1 MSNIVQDAKHK
12 IYNSKIMLYVSPE
25 KIEEAFT
32 KIYVYDN
39 KDEFLREFGRS
50 GWSGERLEGFNRNN
64 GSYLGPDAT
73 VHTVIHEVLHG
84 ISSEFDEQGHR
95 IKNGIM
101 GDGSLQF
108 ANQINEGITD
118 YLATKLSGEAPRH
131 YIQGHKLFSKLGPM
145 LEKYTKDPNILM
157 QIYLTNDVKFL
168 HDFLNYYGKDNTF
181 ENLYENFLFMKDE
194 ELYNVLGKVEKNL
207 NKDLKKRE
215 RKEKRNNFFNK
226 LKNIFT
232 NNSEKQK
239 LLTDGSE
246 HQNINV
252 NGEEKLNSHEQFVNQ
267 YDINN
272 FESAMTQEDILKFKE
287 YQQDNIKENQQQ
299 YSNENERYE

>member
-1 MSNIVQDAKHK
+1 MNNIVQDAKYK
-12 IYNSKIMLYVSPE
+12 IYNSEIMLYVSPE
-25 KIEEAFT
+25 RIEEAFS

-39 KDEFLREFGRS
+39 KEEFLREFGRS

-95 IKNGIM
+95 TKNGIM
-101 GDGSLQF
+101 GDGSFQF
-108 ANQINEGITD
+108 ANQINEGLTD
-118 YLATKLSGEAPRH
+118 YLASKLSGEAPRH

-145 LEKYTKDPNILM
+145 IEKYTNNPSILM

-181 ENLYENFLFMKDE
+181 ENLYENFLFMNDDKLNDM
-194 ELYNVLGKVEKNL
+194 LQKVNKNL

-215 RKEKRNNFFNK
+215 RKEKRDNFINK
-226 LKNIFT
+226 VKSIFT
-232 NNSEKQK
+232 GKKKQK
-239 LLTDGSE
+239 LLTDGKIIDT
-246 HQNINV
+246 H
-252 NGEEKLNSHEQFVNQ
+252 KQFVNQ

-272 FESAMTQEDILKFKE
+272 FESTMTPKDIQKYNE
-287 YQQDNIKENQQQ
+287 YGQQNLQENQQQ
-299 YSNENERYE
+299 YDNENERYE

>member
-1 MSNIVQDAKHK
+1 MSNIVQEAKYK
-12 IYNSKIMLYVSPE
+12 IYNSEIMLYVSPE

-39 KDEFLREFGRS
+39 KDEFLREFGKR

-73 VHTVIHEVLHG
+73 VHTVIHEVLHW

-108 ANQINEGITD
+108 ANQVNEGITD
-118 YLATKLSGEAPRH
+118 YLAAKLSGEAPRH

-168 HDFLNYYGKDNTF
+168 HDFLNYYGKNNTF

-194 ELYNVLGKVEKNL
+194 NLYNVLGKVEKNL

-232 NNSEKQK
+232 NKSKKQK

-246 HQNINV
+246 HQNVKV

-272 FESAMTQEDILKFKE
+272 FESTMTQEDIQKFNE
-287 YQQDNIKENQQQ
+287 YQQENITENQQQ